1 MNHSRCTLKDCA
13 ELIRGI
19 TYHPNDVCK
28 ENEGVPLL
36 RSSNIQN
43 GVLVYNDLLFVNPSL
58 VSKDQY
64 LRRGDILVCTSNG
77 SKQLV
82 GKPGVFEND
91 VPMSFGA
98 FCKTIRLKNN
108 SPISQSFLEMF
119 FLSRNYRNQ
128 IFQESKGI
136 GIQNLKDNA
145 LENLTFPVFPRED
158 QDKMCLFGFK
168 LLKEIR
174 KDKKMLSLMDELVKS
189 RFNESFSSC
198 NLTMKI
204 GSVSSICR
212 GASPRPID
220 RFFTS
225 SPEGINWIKIGD
237 VSPNA
242 LYITK
247 TDQKITYEGAKK
259 SRAVK
264 PGDFILSNSM
274 SFGRPYILK
283 ISGCVHDGWLII
295 SDYETHLDP
304 LYFYYALRSDFVQD
318 QFASL
323 ASGSTVRNLNSDL
336 VKKCLIPIPNLKLQK
351 DFSAFARQIDKLKF
365 DIEKRLALEQELF
378 DAKMHEFFD

>member
-1 MNHSRCTLKDCA
+1 MKAFPFSDPRTSKM
-13 ELIRGI
+13 EFWFI
-19 TYHPNDVCK
+19 
-28 ENEGVPLL
+28 
-36 RSSNIQN
+36 
-43 GVLVYNDLLFVNPSL
+43 NDLLFVNPSL

-189 RFNESFSSC
+189 RFNEMFGELIKEPLCNVCDVQMGQSPDSSTY
-198 NLTMKI
+198 NDEGDGLPFYQGKVDFGDKFI
-204 GSVSSICR
+204 GFNHYC
-212 GASPRPID
+212 
-220 RFFTS
+220 S
-225 SPEGINWIKIGD
+225 SPIRVAEASDILMSVRAPVGPVNMTDHECCIGRGLA
-237 VSPNA
+237 S
-242 LYITK
+242 IR
-247 TDQKITYEGAKK
+247 AKK
-259 SRAVK
+259 GKADTAFVFAALDLMKDDLARMGTGSTFKAINRKDIENLPLPSASLDKQV
-264 PGDFILSNSM
+264 
-274 SFGRPYILK
+274 SFGML
-283 ISGCVHDGWLII
+283 S
-295 SDYETHLDP
+295 
-304 LYFYYALRSDFVQD
+304 
-318 QFASL
+318 
-323 ASGSTVRNLNSDL
+323 
-336 VKKCLIPIPNLKLQK
+336 KK
-351 DFSAFARQIDKLKF
+351 IDKLKF